1 MRLLVGLGNPGAD
14 YADTRHNIGCWVI
27 ERAAARWSI
36 RLTWKGAAQRGSGRA
51 GSKLVELA
59 STLDWMNLSGPP
71 LKGLLRELGLTPEA
85 LVVVQDD
92 VDEGSTGARQNFK
105 LVDWREISR
114 ALELKGANAP

>member
-1 MRLLVGLGNPGAD
+1 VTGAD
-14 YADTRHNIGCWVI
+14 GVAAIGGP
-27 ERAAARWSI
+27 A
-36 RLTWKGAAQRGSGRA
+36 GAFEGG
-51 GSKLVELA
+51 
-59 STLDWMNLSGPP
+59 
-71 LKGLLRELGLTPEA
+71 